1 MTAPGTAPGK
11 LPMKRSHVEAFKW
24 AEGEGDEQE
33 EDNWVDD
40 DDDEQ
45 GVDHESAQGVA
56 LAEDKPPAVSGKKD
70 IPDVKIRYKVPD
82 VPLATEYNGGEFYF
96 VRGCYDVYY
105 KKVEDR
111 LLNDKKKCVTVT
123 GTPGIG
129 KSIFYAYFLERFRKA
144 NPSWTIIA
152 SAHTPTG
159 KVESLAVFEPG
170 EEAKHY
176 RRPDSSTVKTAIRK
190 VEGVDLSDETTL
202 DRYREKLLWL
212 CDGPPKVAF
221 RQTVVFTNPNERW
234 LKRVRKTLCTYYM
247 PPWSLKELQLAA
259 SVLEYPISDDEMEER
274 FWNFGGV
281 ARNCFL
287 LKQEQVVLTI
297 KDLTKPIEQIT
308 DRGHLENLLMNRE
321 NTIANHRFLH
331 YEPVDDG
338 RSVET
343 KLVSEMVSKRFSE
356 RLLGVIEGRMNEVKA
371 LLDGIP
377 PAASLRG
384 SMFEA
389 KAHAKLRD
397 GLQLKVLELKAQ
409 GVFTVK
415 TRQKRETFDIE
426 RSDPADNFEHSAL
439 SSLLLKK
446 GPYHQPKSKTMESID
461 GFYFP
466 KTLVSGKRKQS
477 TALSMNMSSKRIL
490 LFQMT
495 VSKTH
500 PVRAFGIIYV
510 LDRLGLLELV
520 KTNSK
525 RAALVFMVPQ
535 SGMKDFERQNVIAD
549 EVSPHSIKDIK
560 GIGPATASTLAEYG
574 INTVVE
580 FKAAVGRLDQG
591 ETVIKEKKHESDWS
605 RAVKRWEAH
614 KKLDKAENITMVEN
628 IPQYVAPS
636 D

>member
-397 GLQLKVLELKAQ
+397 GLQLK
-409 GVFTVK
+409 
-415 TRQKRETFDIE
+415 
-426 RSDPADNFEHSAL
+426 
-439 SSLLLKK
+439 
-446 GPYHQPKSKTMESID
+446 
-461 GFYFP
+461 
-466 KTLVSGKRKQS
+466 
-477 TALSMNMSSKRIL
+477 
-490 LFQMT
+490 
-495 VSKTH
+495 
-500 PVRAFGIIYV
+500 
-510 LDRLGLLELV
+510 
-520 KTNSK
+520 TNSK